1 MNLFQ
6 QNPTTNLL
14 PFDGTLLYIPDFL
27 DSETSQIYFDTFQ
40 TSIEWKQDE
49 AILYGKHIL
58 TKRSVA
64 WYADNGFSYRYS
76 GTTKKAIPWT
86 KELLTLKEQVE
97 TKTDE
102 KFNSCLL
109 NLYHDGSEGMAWH
122 SDDETSLKPNS
133 TIASVSLGIERIF
146 RFKHKKKNTLVELRL
161 EPGSLL
167 LMKDEIQIHWL
178 HSLPKTL
185 KIKRP
190 RINLTFRQFGNV

>member
-1 MNLFQ
+1 M
-6 QNPTTNLL
+6 
-14 PFDGTLLYIPDFL
+14 YIPDFL
-27 DSETSQIYFDTFQ
+27 DSETSQNYFETFQ
-40 TSIEWKQDE
+40 NSIEWKQDE
-49 AILYGKHIL
+49 AILYGKHII

-64 WYADNGFSYRYS
+64 WYAENGFSYRYS

-86 KELLTLKEQVE
+86 EELLSLKDQVE
-97 TKTDE
+97 TKTNE

-109 NLYHDGSEGMAWH
+109 NLYHDGREGMAWH
-122 SDDETSLKPNS
+122 SDDETSLKQNS

>member
-40 TSIEWKQDE
+40 TSIEWIQDE

-86 KELLTLKEQVE
+86 KELLSLKEQVE